1 MKKLLFALFATMFT
15 ASAALAVKPSS
26 AKNSGAKASAE
37 TSAPLPKAIKAGHE
51 RTKVRRQINLPAIDG
66 KQLLKCDFHIHSV
79 FSDGIVWPSLRV
91 DEAWEE
97 GLDVIAMTEHL
108 EGQPA
113 RPGMEKGDHNRSYQ
127 LCKANAA
134 AKNIILVPGAEITRS
149 MPPGHLNALFITD
162 ANALNVADPMEA
174 IGNAKK
180 QGAFI
185 EWNHPG
191 WGVDS
196 IMWHPMHEEIYKR
209 GWMDG
214 IEVFNEF
221 EWYPVALNWAN
232 DKKLTLI
239 ANTDVHDVTD
249 RLYDFN
255 ANPHRPMT
263 LVLAADRS
271 LEGVKQGLLNRQ
283 TIMWFFDTMI
293 GSEELLSKLF
303 AASVAVASPHHT
315 DGNTAYRTLTNTS
328 DMPFR
333 LKLAATPGEATAS
346 TTSTASPSTAGYP
359 TSITIPAMSSIVVAT
374 PAKGSGKIPYT
385 VENLILTPTTNLT
398 VTLF

>member
-1 MKKLLFALFATMFT
+1 MKKLVFATLATLLAMG
-15 ASAALAVKPSS
+15 SAHAVKPSKNAA
-26 AKNSGAKASAE
+26 AKPAAE
-37 TSAPLPKAIKAGHE
+37 TVKPLPKAIKAGE
-51 RTKVRRQINLPAIDG
+51 GRTKVRRQVNLPSIDG

-97 GLDVIAMTEHL
+97 GLDVIAITEHL

-113 RPGMEKGDHNRSYQ
+113 RTGLEKGDHNRAYK
-127 LCKANAA
+127 LCRDNAA
-134 AKNIILVPGAEITRS
+134 AKNILLVPGAEITRS

-196 IMWHPMHEEIYKR
+196 IMWHPMHEEIYRR

-232 DKKLTLI
+232 EKNLTLI
-239 ANTDVHDVTD
+239 ANTDVHDVTE
-249 RLYDFN
+249 RLYDFQ

-263 LVLAADRS
+263 LVLANDRS
-271 LEGVKQGLLNRQ
+271 LDGVKKALYDRK
-283 TIMWFFDTMI
+283 TIMWFFDTLM
-293 GSEELLSKLF
+293 GSQDLLSKFF
-303 AASVAVASPHHT
+303 AGAVSVEAPHYN
-315 DGNTAYRTLTNTS
+315 DGKSQYRTIRNSS
-328 DMPFR
+328 DVPFR
-333 LKLAATPGEATAS
+333 LRLAKPTDGYPSSITLPALSSVVVTLPAHATP
-346 TTSTASPSTAGYP
+346 
-359 TSITIPAMSSIVVAT
+359 VV
-374 PAKGSGKIPYT
+374 YN
-385 VENLILTPTTNLT
+385 VENLILTPEKTLQ
-398 VTLF
+398 VTMF